1 MDAFKPI
8 LAKVA
13 TGQPLSAFEAQS
25 AFDLLLSGEVTHAQA
40 GAFLMGLRVRGET
53 VEEITGAVEAMRARM
68 LRIEAPEGAIDVVGT
83 GGDQVGTWNISTLAA
98 LIVAACGVTVA
109 KHGNRAASSKSG
121 AADVLGALG
130 VKIGLDKEGLER
142 CLEQAR
148 IAFMFAPA
156 HHASIRHVMPV
167 RTEMGTRTLFNILG
181 PMSNPAGV
189 KRQLVGV
196 FAKSWT
202 RPVAETLK
210 ALGSER
216 VWVVCGSDGIDEI
229 TTTGPTHV
237 TALENGVIREFEI
250 TPEEAGLAVAEP
262 EALKGA
268 EAMVNAGA
276 LMRVLAGEK
285 TAYRDIGVLNAA
297 AALCI
302 AGKAKTLAEG
312 AKLAARVLDDG
323 TVLQTLRK
331 LIAASNAAP

>member
-53 VEEITGAVEAMRARM
+53 VDEITGAVEAMRARM
-68 LRIEAPEGAIDVVGT
+68 LRIEEPEGAIDVVGT
-83 GGDQVGTWNISTLAA
+83 GGDQAGTWNISTLAS

-142 CLEQAR
+142 CLNEAG
-148 IAFMFAPA
+148 IAFMFAPT

-167 RTEMGTRTLFNILG
+167 RTEIGTRTLFNLLG

-216 VWVVCGSDGIDEI
+216 VWVVCGSDSIDEI

-237 TALENGVIREFEI
+237 TALENGSIREFEI
-250 TPEEAGLAVAEP
+250 TPEEAGIALAEP

-285 TAYRDIGVLNAA
+285 TAYRDIGMLNAA

-302 AGKAKTLAEG
+302 AGKAKNLAEG
-312 AKLAARVLDDG
+312 AKLAAQVLDDG
-323 TVLQTLRK
+323 AVLQTLRK

>member
-68 LRIEAPEGAIDVVGT
+68 VRITAPEGAIDVVGT
-83 GGDQVGTWNISTLAA
+83 GGDQIGTWNVSTLAS
-98 LIVAACGVTVA
+98 LIVAACGVPVA

-121 AADVLGALG
+121 AADVLTALG
-130 VKIGLDKEGLER
+130 VKVGLDKEGVER
-142 CLEQAR
+142 CLEKAG

-156 HHASIRHVMPV
+156 HHASMRHVAPV
-167 RTEMGTRTLFNILG
+167 RTELGTRTLFNLLG
-181 PMSNPAGV
+181 PMANPAGV

-196 FAKSWT
+196 FARSWT

-216 VWVVCGSDGIDEI
+216 VWVVCGADGLDEI
-229 TTTGPTHV
+229 TTTGTTYV
-237 TALENGVIREFEI
+237 AAIENGAIREFEI
-250 TPEEAGLAVAEP
+250 TPDQAGLALTEL
-262 EALKGA
+262 ETLKGA
-268 EAMVNAGA
+268 EAVVNAGA

-285 TAYRDIGVLNAA
+285 TAYRDISVLNAA
-297 AALCI
+297 AALVI
-302 AGKAKTLAEG
+302 AGKTKDLAEG
-312 AKLAARVLDDG
+312 AKLAAQVLDDG
-323 TVLQTLRK
+323 AALQTLRK
-331 LIAASNAAP
+331 LIAASNAA

>member
-68 LRIEAPEGAIDVVGT
+68 LRITAPEGAIDVVGT
-83 GGDQVGTWNISTLAA
+83 GGDQIGTWNVSTLAS
-98 LIVAACGVTVA
+98 LIVAACGVPVA

-121 AADVLGALG
+121 AADVLTALG
-130 VKIGLDKEGLER
+130 VKVGLDKEGVER
-142 CLEQAR
+142 CLEKAG

-156 HHASIRHVMPV
+156 HHASMRHVAPV
-167 RTEMGTRTLFNILG
+167 RTELGTRTLFNLLG
-181 PMSNPAGV
+181 PMANPAGV

-196 FAKSWT
+196 FARSWT

-216 VWVVCGSDGIDEI
+216 VWVVCGADGLDEI
-229 TTTGPTHV
+229 TTTGTTYV
-237 TALENGVIREFEI
+237 AAIENGAIREFEI
-250 TPEEAGLAVAEP
+250 TPDQAGLALTEL
-262 EALKGA
+262 ETLKGA
-268 EAMVNAGA
+268 EAVMNAGA

-285 TAYRDIGVLNAA
+285 TAYRDIGELNAA
-297 AALCI
+297 AALVI
-302 AGKAKTLAEG
+302 AGKTKDLAEG
-312 AKLAARVLDDG
+312 AKLAAEVLDDG
-323 TVLQTLRK
+323 AALQTLRK
-331 LIAASNAAP
+331 LIAASNAA

>member
-68 LRIEAPEGAIDVVGT
+68 LRIDAPPGAIDLVGT
-83 GGDQVGTWNISTLAA
+83 GGDQAGTWNISTLAS
-98 LIVAACGVTVA
+98 LIVAACGVPVA

-121 AADVLGALG
+121 AADVLAALG
-130 VKIGLDKEGLER
+130 VKVGLDKEGVER
-142 CLEQAR
+142 CLETAG

-156 HHASIRHVMPV
+156 HHASMRHVAAV

-181 PMSNPAGV
+181 PMANPASV

-196 FAKSWT
+196 FAKSWL
-202 RPVAETLK
+202 RPVAETLMG
-210 ALGSER
+210 LGSER
-216 VWVVCGSDGIDEI
+216 VWVVCGSDGLDEI
-229 TTTGPTHV
+229 TTTGPSHV
-237 TALENGVIREFEI
+237 VAIEDGAICEFEI
-250 TPEEAGLAVAEP
+250 TPEQAGLAVADL

-268 EAMVNAGA
+268 EAVVNAGA
-276 LMRVLAGEK
+276 MMRVLAGEK
-285 TAYRDIGVLNAA
+285 TAFRDIGVLNAA
-297 AALCI
+297 AGLLI
-302 AGKAKTLAEG
+302 AGKTKDLAEG
-312 AKLAARVLDDG
+312 AGLAAKALDDG
-323 TVLQTLRK
+323 AVLETLRK
-331 LIAASNAAP
+331 LIAASNAT

>member
-53 VEEITGAVEAMRARM
+53 VEELTGAVEAMRSRM
-68 LRIEAPEGAIDVVGT
+68 LRIDAPEGAIDVVGT
-83 GGDQVGTWNISTLAA
+83 GGDQIGTWNISTLAA
-98 LIVAACGVTVA
+98 LIAAACGVTVA

-121 AADVLGALG
+121 AADVLTALG
-130 VKIGLDKEGLER
+130 VKIGLDKAGLER
-142 CLEQAR
+142 CLKEAGV
-148 IAFMFAPA
+148 AFMFAPA
-156 HHASIRHVMPV
+156 HHASMRHVAPV
-167 RTEMGTRTLFNILG
+167 RTEMGTRTLFNLLG
-181 PMSNPAGV
+181 PMANPAGV

-196 FAKSWT
+196 FAKSWL

-210 ALGSER
+210 GLGSER
-216 VWVVCGSDGIDEI
+216 VWVVCGSDGLDEI

-237 TALENGVIREFEI
+237 AAIENGTIREFEV
-250 TPEEAGLAVAEP
+250 TPEQAGLARTEL

-268 EAMVNAGA
+268 EAVVNAGA

-285 TAYRDIGVLNAA
+285 TAYRDIGIINAA
-297 AALCI
+297 AALLI
-302 AGKAKTLAEG
+302 AGKTKDLAEG
-312 AKLAARVLDDG
+312 ARLAAQALDDG
-323 TVLQTLRK
+323 AALQTLRK
-331 LIAASNAAP
+331 LIAASNAT

>member
-68 LRIEAPEGAIDVVGT
+68 LRVDAPEGAIDVVGT
-83 GGDQVGTWNISTLAA
+83 GGDQAGTWNVSTLAS

-109 KHGNRAASSKSG
+109 KHGNRAASSRSG
-121 AADVLGALG
+121 AADVLTALG
-130 VKIGLDKEGLER
+130 VKIGLDKEGIER
-142 CLEQAR
+142 CLADAG

-156 HHASIRHVMPV
+156 HHASMRHVAPV

-181 PMSNPAGV
+181 PMANPASV

-196 FAKSWT
+196 FAKSWV
-202 RPVAETLK
+202 RPVAETLMT
-210 ALGSER
+210 LGSER
-216 VWVVCGSDGIDEI
+216 VWVVCGADGLDEI

-237 TALENGVIREFEI
+237 AAIENGAIREFEI
-250 TPEEAGLAVAEP
+250 TPEQAGLARVDL

-268 EAMVNAGA
+268 EAVVNAGA

-297 AALCI
+297 AALVI
-302 AGKAKTLAEG
+302 ADKARDLAEG
-312 AKLAARVLDDG
+312 AKLAARALDDG
-323 TVLQTLRK
+323 AVLQTLRK
-331 LIAASNAAP
+331 LIAASNAA

>member
-13 TGQPLSAFEAQS
+13 TGQPLSSFEAQS

-68 LRIEAPEGAIDVVGT
+68 MRIDAPEGAMDVVGT
-83 GGDQVGTWNISTLAA
+83 GGDQSGTWNVSTLAS
-98 LIVAACGVTVA
+98 LIVAASGVTVA

-142 CLEQAR
+142 CLHEAG
-148 IAFMFAPA
+148 IAFMFAPT
-156 HHASIRHVMPV
+156 HHASMRHVAPV
-167 RTEMGTRTLFNILG
+167 RTEIGTRTLFNLLG

-196 FAKSWT
+196 FAKGWV
-202 RPVAETLK
+202 RPVAETLMT
-210 ALGSER
+210 LGSER
-216 VWVVCGSDGIDEI
+216 VWVVCGSDGLDEI

-237 TALENGVIREFEI
+237 AAIENGAIREFEV
-250 TPEEAGLAVAEP
+250 TPEQAGLGLAEP

-268 EAMVNAGA
+268 EPMVNAGA
-276 LMRVLAGEK
+276 LMRVLSGEK

-297 AALCI
+297 AALFI
-302 AGKAKTLAEG
+302 AGKTKTLAEG
-312 AKLAARVLDDG
+312 AKAAAHALDDG
-323 TVLQTLRK
+323 AVLQTLRK

>member
-53 VEEITGAVEAMRARM
+53 VDEITGAVEAMRARM

-83 GGDQVGTWNISTLAA
+83 GGDQAGTWNISTLAS

-142 CLEQAR
+142 CLAEAG
-148 IAFMFAPA
+148 IAFMFAPT

-167 RTEMGTRTLFNILG
+167 RTEIGTRTLFNLLG

-216 VWVVCGSDGIDEI
+216 VWVVCGSDSIDEI

-237 TALENGVIREFEI
+237 TALENGSIREFEI
-250 TPEEAGLAVAEP
+250 TPEEAGIALAEP

-285 TAYRDIGVLNAA
+285 TAYRDIGMLNAA

-302 AGKAKTLAEG
+302 AGKAKDLAEG

-323 TVLQTLRK
+323 AVLQTLRK

>member
-13 TGQPLSAFEAQS
+13 TGQPLTSFEAQT

-53 VEEITGAVEAMRARM
+53 VDEITGAVEAMRARM
-68 LRIEAPEGAIDVVGT
+68 VRVEAPAGAIDVVGT
-83 GGDQVGTWNISTLAA
+83 GGDQVGTWNVSTLAS
-98 LIVAACGVTVA
+98 LIVAACGVPVA
-109 KHGNRAASSKSG
+109 KHGNRAASSRSG
-121 AADVLGALG
+121 AADVLTALG
-130 VKIGLDKEGLER
+130 VKIGIDKEGVER
-142 CLEQAR
+142 CLDKAG

-156 HHASIRHVMPV
+156 HHASMRHVAPV
-167 RTEMGTRTLFNILG
+167 RVEMGTRTLFNILG

-189 KRQLVGV
+189 KRQLLGV

-210 ALGSER
+210 GLGSER
-216 VWVVCGSDGIDEI
+216 VWVVSGSDGLDEI

-237 TALENGVIREFEI
+237 TAIEDGAIREFEI
-250 TPEEAGLAVAEP
+250 TPEEAGLARCEL

-268 EAMVNAGA
+268 EPMVNAGA

-285 TAYRDIGVLNAA
+285 TAYRDIAVLNAA
-297 AALCI
+297 AALMI
-302 AGKAKTLAEG
+302 AGEVTNLAEG
-312 AKLAARVLDDG
+312 AKRAGEVLDDG
-323 TVLQTLRK
+323 SVLQTLRK
-331 LIAASNAAP
+331 LIAASNAT

>member
-142 CLEQAR
+142 CLKEAG
-148 IAFMFAPA
+148 IAFMFAPT

-237 TALENGVIREFEI
+237 AALENGAIREFEI

-285 TAYRDIGVLNAA
+285 TAYRDIGMLNAA

-302 AGKAKTLAEG
+302 AGKSKTLAEG
-312 AKLAARVLDDG
+312 AKLAAQVLEDG

-331 LIAASNAAP
+331 LIATSNAAP

>member
-53 VEEITGAVEAMRARM
+53 VDEITGAVEAMRARM

-83 GGDQVGTWNISTLAA
+83 GGDQAGTWNISTLAS

-130 VKIGLDKEGLER
+130 VKIGLDKESLER
-142 CLEQAR
+142 CLNEAG
-148 IAFMFAPA
+148 IAFMFAPT

-167 RTEMGTRTLFNILG
+167 RTEMGTRTLFNLLG

-237 TALENGVIREFEI
+237 AALENGAIREFEI
-250 TPEEAGLAVAEP
+250 TPEEAGLALAEP

-285 TAYRDIGVLNAA
+285 TAYRDIGMLNAA

-302 AGKAKTLAEG
+302 AGKSKTLAEG
-312 AKLAARVLDDG
+312 AKLAAQVLEDG